1 MQHGRII
8 SNCVAWA
15 SLVAE
20 QGLLA
25 TWASVVAAPLADDF
39 LNVFSQADIVKLVTF
54 TSFSYSAA
62 ELEALLGAVCAPR
75 AP

>member
-1 MQHGRII
+1 M
-8 SNCVAWA
+8 
-15 SLVAE
+15 
-20 QGLLA
+20 A

-54 TSFSYSAA
+54 TTFSYSAA